1 MKATEIQE
9 LTNKF
14 ISLCNETEFKGCS
27 DPFQSFWQGF
37 DVAVELALKAMQDMV
52 KDHAED
58 IECNFESKEK
68 RYISCGGYELQQ
80 KRQANEIMKYVGGS

>member
-9 LTNKF
+9 LTNRF
-14 ISLCNETEFKGCS
+14 ISLRDEAEFKGCA
-27 DPFQSFWQGF
+27 DPYQSFWQGF
-37 DVAVELALKAMQDMV
+37 DAAVELTLKAMQGMV

-58 IECNFESKEK
+58 IECDFESKEK
-68 RYISCGGYELQQ
+68 RYISCSGYELQQ

>member
-14 ISLCNETEFKGCS
+14 ISLCNEAEFKGCT
-27 DPFQSFWQGF
+27 DPFRSYWQGF
-37 DVAVELALKAMQDMV
+37 DAAVELVLKAMRDMV
-52 KDHAED
+52 EDHAED
-58 IECNFESKEK
+58 IEYNFESKEK
-68 RYISCGGYELQQ
+68 RYISCSGYELQQ

>member
-1 MKATEIQE
+1 MKATEIQA

-14 ISLCNETEFKGCS
+14 ISLSNETEFKGCS
-27 DPFQSFWQGF
+27 DPFRSFWQGF
-37 DVAVELALKAMQDMV
+37 DVAVELALKAMKSMV
-52 KDHAED
+52 EDHAED

-68 RYISCGGYELQQ
+68 RYISCSGYELQQ

>member
-1 MKATEIQE
+1 MKATEIQD

-14 ISLCNETEFKGCS
+14 ISLCDEADFKGCS
-27 DPFQSFWQGF
+27 DPLRSFWQGF
-37 DVAVELALKAMQDMV
+37 DVAVELALKAMKSMV
-52 KDHAED
+52 EDHAED

-68 RYISCGGYELQQ
+68 RYISCSGYELQQ

>member
-37 DVAVELALKAMQDMV
+37 DVAVELALKAMQGMV
-52 KDHAED
+52 EVHAED
-58 IECNFESKEK
+58 IECDIESKEK

>member
-14 ISLCNETEFKGCS
+14 ISLCNGAEFKGCT
-27 DPFQSFWQGF
+27 DPFRSFWQGF
-37 DVAVELALKAMQDMV
+37 DAAVELALKAMQGMV
-52 KDHAED
+52 KDAKD

-68 RYISCGGYELQQ
+68 RYISCGGYEAQQ
-80 KRQANEIMKYVGGS
+80 KRQADELMKYVGGD

>member
-14 ISLCNETEFKGCS
+14 ISLCDEAEFKGCT
-27 DPFQSFWQGF
+27 DPFRSYWQGF
-37 DVAVELALKAMQDMV
+37 DVAVELALKAMKSMV
-52 KDHAED
+52 EDHAED

-68 RYISCGGYELQQ
+68 RYISCSGYELQQ